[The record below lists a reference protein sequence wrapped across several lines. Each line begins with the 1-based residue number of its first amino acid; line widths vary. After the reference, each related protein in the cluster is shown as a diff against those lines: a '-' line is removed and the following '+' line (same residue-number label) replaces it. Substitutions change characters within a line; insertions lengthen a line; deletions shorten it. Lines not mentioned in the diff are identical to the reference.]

1 MGLSG
6 TGASITK
13 IIDLHIATFY
23 AFTDGITEASNP
35 AGEEFGMQRVV
46 DSLKELRNKPIQ
58 STIEALYDKVSVYT
72 QIPTN
77 RRHHDPWFRNDKC

>member
-6 TGASITK
+6 TGASIAK
-13 IIDLHIATFY
+13 IIDLHVGDRFY

-46 DSLKELRNKPIQ
+46 DSLKELRGKPVQ
-58 STIEALYDKVSVYT
+58 STIEALYDEVSAYT
-72 QIPTN
+72 QIPDQQDDITILG
-77 RRHHDPWFRNDKC
+77 FEMT